1 MPPVADR
8 GKEGKE
14 MPIDRRQFLVSSG
27 AALAAASTAKGQ
39 GPKIRAA
46 VLGTQHSHTRGKL
59 QAMIDS
65 PDYEVICICEHDEDV
80 RKRQAADPLFEGQAW
95 VSEGELLSD
104 TTIDLVVVECK
115 PWQAI
120 PWGQKVVDAGK
131 HLHLEKPAGETYQ
144 PFKELVEAARSKNLL
159 LQKGWVLRGQAGINA
174 AVEAANKGWLG
185 DVHLIR
191 ATMNSD
197 RDQPQRNLEARY
209 PGGAMFELAG
219 HMIDRVL
226 EFTGRPDKVHSWLR
240 HDTGIEDQLMD
251 NTLAVLEFTG
261 GLALVSTSARMYG
274 SGDHRSFEVIGTDGT
289 VMVQPLGGH
298 SKMWVAMREAR
309 GPYQEGWQTVDLGP
323 QPRYIADFEEF
334 ARAFKTKTPLKHSY
348 EHELLVHE
356 TLLRASG
363 MMG

>member
-1 MPPVADR
+1 MSL
-8 GKEGKE
+8 
-14 MPIDRRQFLVSSG
+14 DRRAFLMSST
-27 AALAAASTAKGQ
+27 AALAGAGRAKAQ
-39 GPKIRAA
+39 SAKIRAA
-46 VLGTQHSHTRGKL
+46 VLGTQHSHVRGKL

-65 PDYEVICICEHDEDV
+65 PDYEVICICEHDDAV
-80 RKRQAADPLFEGQAW
+80 QKRQAEDPLFKGQAW
-95 VSEGELLSD
+95 VSESELLSD

-120 PWGQKVVDAGK
+120 PWGQKVIDAGK
-131 HLHLEKPAGETYQ
+131 HLHLEKPAGDTYE
-144 PFKELVEAARSKNLL
+144 PFKELVDAARAKSLL

-174 AVEAANKGWLG
+174 AVEAAKQGWLG
-185 DVHLIR
+185 HVHLVR

-197 RDQPQRNLEARY
+197 RGQTQRDLEARY

-226 EFTGRPDKVHSWLR
+226 EFTGRPESVRTWLR
-240 HDTGIEDQLMD
+240 HDTGVDDDLKD
-251 NTLAVLEFTG
+251 NTLAVLEYDG
-261 GLALVSTSARMYG
+261 GLAVVSTTARMYG

-289 VMVQPLGGH
+289 MMVQPLGGH
-298 SKMWVAMREAR
+298 SRMQVAMRNAR
-309 GPYQEGWQTVDLGP
+309 GPYREGWQTVDLGP

-348 EHELLVHE
+348 DHELLVHE
-356 TLLRASG
+356 TLLRASE